1 MSVQTERR
9 KRLLCALL
17 ILCLLL
23 PMTAQARADESFTRP
38 YLENLPLYV
47 DGGEAKTV
55 KTLHYG
61 YGNNR
66 YVSLRDMASALN
78 GTAKSFALNISGN
91 QVTITTQAS
100 YTPQG
105 GENEPFPET
114 FSRTGAPYVY
124 TAGDLF
130 YNAIEL
136 DGRAIWYQS
145 FLGKNMAERQDCF
158 LSLTDLAMQ
167 MDLDVS
173 VSSRGIRLN
182 TAGTYRI
189 DLEKLRE
196 EGFYYEVHSALVGD
210 ATTGVIYSAWEPAL
224 SVPIASTTKLMSFAV
239 IMDAVADG
247 EITLGDA
254 VKIPEEAELLSRTA
268 DGMISLQ
275 TGAEIPLAELV
286 YGMLLR
292 SSNECALALAIHT
305 AGSEAAFVERMNR
318 KARALGLSD
327 GAEFHNCH
335 GLPVYTDNLAATK
348 IQNRMSAYDMFRLA
362 AYMLRAYPDLTR
374 ITSAKSMYLETL
386 DITVS
391 NSNTLLYNLPDT
403 VGLKTGTTNM
413 SGCCL
418 VAAVEAEGA
427 DGDRHVLVSVE
438 FGAEDSG
445 TRNTFSE
452 ELLRYG
458 MQCLREDGAAKTPAP
473 PADAEALIRAVLES
487 F

>member
-1 MSVQTERR
+1 MQTERT
-9 KRLLCALL
+9 KRLLCTLL
-17 ILCLLL
+17 TLCLLL
-23 PMTAQARADESFTRP
+23 MLSLPAYADVSFTLP

-78 GTAKSFALNISGN
+78 GTTKSFGLTISGD
-91 QVTITTQAS
+91 QVTITTNAA
-100 YTPQG
+100 YTLQG
-105 GENEPFPET
+105 GENEPFPEI

-130 YNAIEL
+130 YNTVEL
-136 DGRAIWYQS
+136 DGRAVWYQS
-145 FLGKNMAERQDCF
+145 FMGQNTAERRDCF
-158 LSLTDLAMQ
+158 MSLTDLAMQ
-167 MDLDVS
+167 LDLDVE
-173 VSSRGIRLN
+173 VSSRGILLN
-182 TAGTYRI
+182 TAGVYRI
-189 DLEKLRE
+189 DLETLKE
-196 EGFYYEVHSALVGD
+196 DGFYYEVHSALVGD
-210 ATTGVIYSAWEPAL
+210 ATTGEIFSAWEPEL

-247 EITLGDA
+247 EISLADK
-254 VKIPEEAELLSRTA
+254 VKITEEAEQLSRTA
-268 DGMISLQ
+268 DGMINLL
-275 TGAEIPLAELV
+275 TGTEVTLTELLC
-286 YGMLLR
+286 GMLLR

-318 KARALGLSD
+318 KARVLDLSD
-327 GAEFHNCH
+327 GAVFYNCH

-348 IQNRMSAYDMFRLA
+348 IQNRMSAADMFRLV

-374 ITSAKSMYLETL
+374 ITSMKSVYLESL

-391 NSNTLLYNLPDT
+391 NSNTLLYNLPNT

-413 SGCCL
+413 SGSCL
-418 VAAVEAEGA
+418 VAAVEAEDAEGNP
-427 DGDRHVLVSVE
+427 HVLVSVE

-458 MQCLREDGAAKTPAP
+458 MQCLREGSTAARPAVP
-473 PADAEALIRAVLES
+473 PADAESLIRAVLES

>member
-1 MSVQTERR
+1 MQIEKT

-17 ILCLLL
+17 TLYLLL
-23 PMTAQARADESFTRP
+23 TLSLPAYADVSFTLS

-66 YVSLRDMASALN
+66 YVSLRDMAAALN
-78 GTAKSFALNISGN
+78 GTAKSFGLNISGD
-91 QVTITTQAS
+91 QVTITTNTP

-105 GENEPFPET
+105 GENEPFPEV

-130 YNAIEL
+130 YNSIEL
-136 DGRAIWYQS
+136 DGSAVWYQS
-145 FLGKNMAERQDCF
+145 FMGQNTAERRDCF

-167 MDLDVS
+167 LDLDVE
-173 VSSRGIRLN
+173 VSSRGILLN
-182 TAGTYRI
+182 TAGNYRI
-189 DLEKLRE
+189 DLETLKE
-196 EGFYYEVHSALVGD
+196 DGFYYEVHSALVGD
-210 ATTGVIYSAWEPAL
+210 ATTGEIFSAWEPEL

-239 IMDAVADG
+239 VMDAVTDG
-247 EITLGDA
+247 EISLADK
-254 VKIPEEAELLSRTA
+254 VKITEAAEQLSHTA
-268 DGMISLQ
+268 DGMINLQ
-275 TGAEIPLAELV
+275 TGTEVTLTELLC
-286 YGMLLR
+286 GMLLR

-305 AGSEAAFVERMNR
+305 AGSEEALVERMNR
-318 KARALGLSD
+318 KARVLNLSD
-327 GAEFHNCH
+327 GAVFYNCH

-348 IQNRMSAYDMFRLA
+348 IQNRMSAADMFRLV

-374 ITSAKSMYLETL
+374 ITSMKSVYLESL

-391 NSNTLLYNLPDT
+391 NSNTLLYNLPNT

-413 SGCCL
+413 SGSCL
-418 VAAVEAEGA
+418 VAAAQAEDAEGNT
-427 DGDRHVLVSVE
+427 HILVSVE

-458 MQCLREDGAAKTPAP
+458 MQCLREGSASIRPAVP
-473 PADAEALIRAVLES
+473 PADAETLIRTVLES